1 MKIWQNLLWTDIVDD
16 QVQKYGII
24 FCEQISWITRS
35 SKWVRL
41 AKCTWSCN
49 YNVIVKLQM
58 DSNATFMGPKIWK
71 QSWSLVLSKGMRV
84 QKIEVEIQKKIW
96 FSLCPLSIFNTSL
109 NVCTNLTLDFYNRI
123 IKSNDAQQAAPWVVL
138 RQLLLWEK
146 AAWGSEEGLLLE
158 TFFPW
163 SPPALKGR
171 AHEIF
176 RSNLSQLWWFPPTD
190 PSSLPHLCQCFGQK
204 FYRVVHL

>member
-1 MKIWQNLLWTDIVDD
+1 MRRLWVY
-16 QVQKYGII
+16 K
-24 FCEQISWITRS
+24 FEE
-35 SKWVRL
+35 K
-41 AKCTWSCN
+41 K
-49 YNVIVKLQM
+49 
-58 DSNATFMGPKIWK
+58 
-71 QSWSLVLSKGMRV
+71 SWSLVLPKGTRM

-109 NVCTNLTLDFYNRI
+109 NVCTNITLDFYNRI

-176 RSNLSQLWWFPPTD
+176 RSNLSQLWWFPPTRI
-190 PSSLPHLCQCFGQK
+190 PLLWLIFVNVLHRNFTG
-204 FYRVVHL
+204 